1 MNILLLILLI
11 ACGDEE
17 DSASDTG
24 DKTTETETEA
34 YIRYH

>member
-1 MNILLLILLI
+1 MNILLLILLF

-24 DKTTETETEA
+24 DETTDTEV

>member
-1 MNILLLILLI
+1 MLLLILLF

-17 DSASDTG
+17 DSATDTG
-24 DKTTETETEA
+24 DQSEETDTEV

>member
-1 MNILLLILLI
+1 MNILLLIALL

-24 DKTTETETEA
+24 DQTEETDTA
-34 YIRYH
+34 VYVRYH